1 MKVVLLGAGGQ
12 LGHSV
17 QELKPEGIELVGF
30 RSAELDITNEAQL
43 IEKLDAAQPDVIINA
58 AAYTQ
63 VDKAEEEPELAFQVN
78 ALGPQLISQ
87 WVAKN
92 DSRLIHISTDFVF
105 DGKKTT
111 PYVETDQPNPL
122 NVYGKS
128 KLEGEKN
135 ISAIIPSHSVIV
147 RTSWLYSNH
156 GNNFLN
162 TMLRLFE
169 ERDSLSIVDDQ
180 IGSPTTTTA
189 LAEVLWKVVARAEI
203 SGLYHW
209 SCEGAVSWFE
219 FAQAI
224 KRGAELIDCLPSPV
238 ELHSIVSSQFL
249 TLAARPGFSVLD
261 SSELNRELGRI
272 NSKSWVEGLEIELSE
287 RSLGGLQ

>member
-17 QELKPEGIELVGF
+17 QELKPEGIELIGF
-30 RSAELDITNEAQL
+30 RSTELDITNEAQL
-43 IEKLDAAQPDVIINA
+43 IEKLDASQPDVIINA

-105 DGKKTT
+105 DGKKNT

-135 ISAIIPSHSVIV
+135 ILALIPGQSVIV

-156 GNNFLN
+156 GHNFLN

-169 ERDSLSIVDDQ
+169 EKDSLNIVDDQ

-189 LAEVLWKVVARAEI
+189 LAEVLWKVVGRDEI

-209 SCEGAVSWFE
+209 SCDGAVTWFK
-219 FAQAI
+219 FAETIKYEAFSFGALSNASELNAI
-224 KRGAELIDCLPSPV
+224 SSGQYSTLLI
-238 ELHSIVSSQFL
+238 
-249 TLAARPGFSVLD
+249 RPKYSVLD
-261 SSELNRELGRI
+261 SAWLEKRLGINKIQWRDKLRFELNRR
-272 NSKSWVEGLEIELSE
+272 SWL
-287 RSLGGLQ
+287 

>member
-17 QELKPEGIELVGF
+17 QELKPEGIELIRF
-30 RSAELDITNEAQL
+30 RSTELDITNEAQL

-135 ISAIIPSHSVIV
+135 VSALIPGQSVIV

-169 ERDSLSIVDDQ
+169 ERDSLSVVDDQ

-189 LAEVLWKVVARAEI
+189 LAEVLWKVVERGEI

-209 SCEGAVSWFE
+209 SCDGAVSWF
-219 FAQAI
+219 
-224 KRGAELIDCLPSPV
+224 
-238 ELHSIVSSQFL
+238 
-249 TLAARPGFSVLD
+249 GFSFEIKKLSEALDFPKVGVVLN
-261 SSELNRELGRI
+261 SISASEYPSKAERPKYSVMNSGSLNRELGAADT
-272 NSKSWVEGLEIELSE
+272 SWLSRLNMELMQ
-287 RSLGGLQ
+287 R

>member
-12 LGHSV
+12 LGYSV
-17 QELKPEGIELVGF
+17 QELKPEGIELIGF
-30 RSAELDITNEAQL
+30 RSTELDITNEAQL

-111 PYVETDQPNPL
+111 PYVEADQPNPL

-135 ISAIIPSHSVIV
+135 ILALIPNQSVIV
-147 RTSWLYSNH
+147 RTSWLYSNYGH
-156 GNNFLN
+156 NFLN

-189 LAEVLWKVVARAEI
+189 LAEVLWKVVARVEI

-209 SCEGAVSWFE
+209 SCDGAVSWFE
-219 FAQAI
+219 FALAIREEAAAIGIARSIIDIAAI
-224 KRGAELIDCLPSPV
+224 KAAQYPSLAE
-238 ELHSIVSSQFL
+238 
-249 TLAARPGFSVLD
+249 RPKFSVMD
-261 SSELNRELGRI
+261 SAQLNVMIGLPLFDWREHIKQEFLVRY
-272 NSKSWVEGLEIELSE
+272 
-287 RSLGGLQ
+287 R

>member
-17 QELKPEGIELVGF
+17 QELKPEGIELIGF
-30 RSAELDITNEAQL
+30 RSTELDITNEAQL

-135 ISAIIPSHSVIV
+135 ISALIPGQSVIV

-169 ERDSLSIVDDQ
+169 ERDSLSVVDDQ

-189 LAEVLWKVVARAEI
+189 LAEVLWKVVERGEI

-209 SCEGAVSWFE
+209 SCDGAVSWF
-219 FAQAI
+219 
-224 KRGAELIDCLPSPV
+224 
-238 ELHSIVSSQFL
+238 
-249 TLAARPGFSVLD
+249 GFSFEIKKLSEALDFPKIGVVLN
-261 SSELNRELGRI
+261 SISASEYPSKAERPKYSVMNSGSLNRELGAADT
-272 NSKSWVEGLEIELSE
+272 SWLSRLNMELMQ
-287 RSLGGLQ
+287 R